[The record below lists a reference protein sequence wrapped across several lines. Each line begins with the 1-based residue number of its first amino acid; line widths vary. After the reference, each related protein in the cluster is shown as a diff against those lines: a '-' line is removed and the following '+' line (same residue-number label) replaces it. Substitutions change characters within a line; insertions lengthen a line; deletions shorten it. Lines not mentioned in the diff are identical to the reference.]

1 METKGFT
8 DQVEHYIDNLR
19 EAVYQPIVERDAGH
33 AFIDGEKAFLLL
45 LPLLNGEPW
54 TDEMQKAALAI
65 GAIHTAFD
73 IHDRIDV
80 ADASS
85 KEQQLMVLAGDHFSG
100 IHYKLLASIPNFHL
114 IRSLSAAIARV
125 NECKTTL
132 LQSPPS
138 SLKDRLQLIGEVEGA
153 CILEF
158 YHTFGFTRYISIAE
172 AAFPLHWLM
181 QSKLRDL
188 SQMKFPHLAPD
199 TRETDEWIGL
209 LKDQLHNRLNNSVFL
224 HTALSEEMKRM
235 TEQGVSKLI

>member
-8 DQVEHYIDNLR
+8 DQVDQYIHNLR
-19 EAVYQPIVERDAGH
+19 EAVYQPIVERDAGL
-33 AFIDGEKAFLLL
+33 AFIDRDKAFLLL
-45 LPLLNGEPW
+45 LPLLNGEQW
-54 TDEMQKAALAI
+54 TDEMHAAALAI

-73 IHDRIDV
+73 IHDQIDV
-80 ADASS
+80 TDASS

-132 LQSPPS
+132 LQAPPS

-158 YHTFGFTRYISIAE
+158 YHTFGFTRYVSIAE
-172 AAFPLHWLM
+172 AAFPLYWLM
-181 QSKLRDL
+181 QSKQSNL
-188 SQMKFPHLAPD
+188 SRMKFPHLAPN
-199 TRETDEWIGL
+199 TQETDEWTGL
-209 LKDQLHNRLNNSVFL
+209 LKEQLHSRLNNSVFL
-224 HTALSEEMKRM
+224 HTALAEEMKKM
-235 TEQGVSKLI
+235 TGQGISKLI

>member
-8 DQVEHYIDNLR
+8 DQVDHYIHKLR
-19 EAVYQPIVERDAGH
+19 QAVYQPIVERDAGH
-33 AFIDGEKAFLLL
+33 AHIDREKASLIL
-45 LPLLNGEPW
+45 LPLVNGERW
-54 TDEMQKAALAI
+54 TDEMQTAALAI

-158 YHTFGFTRYISIAE
+158 YRTFGFTRYISIAE

-181 QSKLRDL
+181 QSRQRDL
-188 SQMKFPHLAPD
+188 SRMKFPHLAPD

-209 LKDQLHNRLNNSVFL
+209 LKEQLHSRLDNSVFL
-224 HTALSEEMKRM
+224 HKSLVHDMKKM
-235 TEQGVSKLI
+235 TEQGLSKLI